1 MEPATD
7 LEILIKK
14 GFPEDEAKKA
24 LLETRGNLK
33 AAVVYLTRGDTG
45 SRSWGQETAHEWVDN
60 VSSTDLLT
68 STGRAIR
75 KSTYH
80 LRLLLFFSLCS
91 PSLRSVQ
98 RWDRQDNHVF
108 YTINVIMR
116 DGRQWKLKKRYSAI
130 HEFWRSMPIGSTK
143 HFRRAFPQ
151 PIIWLGKAD
160 DDTFNDQRCL
170 ALDEWFSELSL
181 DEKSMS
187 DPRIVAHLDR
197 FLETSEQPPA
207 PVTFNSNSDL
217 PSWVLIPDSN
227 LTTFSVSLETLSSQL
242 PCKVNL
248 ADLFPQRPVSKTE
261 ANVSLSITGSDVT
274 VKQISKDLSRDR
286 IIVQGRRF
294 EGSESGFNGVLEATI
309 AAAGTAIRE
318 AGGSVVESA
327 GDITGPLTFSR
338 EVIAELCLTSLGQL
352 GRTESAYA
360 SLSALTTVV
369 DQASTPDLIL
379 VPESVL
385 AHPLL
390 VRFRVLKP
398 ESRGAAT
405 APRPSP
411 LLSNGPTKETTSP
424 LTRAPAPSAG
434 QQRQHV
440 SPLTHHLQKRGS
452 PLLATPPP
460 APSSS
465 ATDPHHPRHRHPPV
479 SIFDQAPPPRLHQQA
494 AQPVSATAPSSPSSA
509 AGSGESGS
517 NRAGAG
523 AGGLV
528 VDMQATTV
536 YRFAHFETMQTVLQ
550 LRATF
555 CQSIKLPLSA
565 SAALAPPSPLAE
577 GQPEGDESRRKA
589 IQRLFLLSKSFV
601 IFDRDTRTSQRDWK

>member
-1 MEPATD
+1 
-7 LEILIKK
+7 
-14 GFPEDEAKKA
+14 
-24 LLETRGNLK
+24 
-33 AAVVYLTRGDTG
+33 
-45 SRSWGQETAHEWVDN
+45 
-60 VSSTDLLT
+60 
-68 STGRAIR
+68 
-75 KSTYH
+75 
-80 LRLLLFFSLCS
+80 
-91 PSLRSVQ
+91 VQ
-98 RWDRQDNHVF
+98 RWDHQDDHVF

-151 PIIWLGKAD
+151 PVLWPGKTD
-160 DDTFNDQRCL
+160 DDAFNDQRCL
-170 ALDEWFSELSL
+170 ALDEWFGELCL

-197 FLETSEQPPA
+197 FLGTGEQPAA

-227 LTTFSVSLETLSSQL
+227 LTTYGVSLESLSTQL

-261 ANVSLSITGSDVT
+261 VNVSLSITGSDVT

-294 EGSESGFNGVLEATI
+294 EGSEAGFNGVLEATI
-309 AAAGTAIRE
+309 AAAETAIRE
-318 AGGSVVESA
+318 AGGAVA
-327 GDITGPLTFSR
+327 GPGHLNGPLTFSR
-338 EVIAELCLTSLGQL
+338 EIIEELCLTSLGQL

-369 DQASTPDLIL
+369 DQASSPDLIL

-390 VRFRVLKP
+390 MRFRLLKP
-398 ESRGAAT
+398 EIKVTGA
-405 APRPSP
+405 RPSP
-411 LLSNGPTKETTSP
+411 LLSGGATKETSSP
-424 LTRAPAPSAG
+424 LIKTPPSRASTATASSAQT

-440 SPLTHHLQKRGS
+440 SPLTHNVQKRGS
-452 PLLATPPP
+452 PLMAPPP
-460 APSSS
+460 ASS
-465 ATDPHHPRHRHPPV
+465 TDSHRRHPPV
-479 SIFDQAPPPRLHQQA
+479 AASIFDQPPPPRLHQA
-494 AQPVSATAPSSPSSA
+494 ALPPQTAPPPPATAD
-509 AGSGESGS
+509 
-517 NRAGAG
+517 NRPAQAPGIIC
-523 AGGLV
+523 
-528 VDMQATTV
+528 DMQATTV
-536 YRFAHFETMQTVLQ
+536 YRFAHFETMQTALQ

-555 CQSIKLPLSA
+555 CQSIKLPTERQ
-565 SAALAPPSPLAE
+565 AALPPLSPRQD
-577 GQPEGDESRRKA
+577 GESGAGEEARRKQ
-589 IQRLFLLSKSFV
+589 IQRLFVLSKSFV